1 MKYAY
6 AILGWLSGV
15 AALGFTM
22 AAGPQLGVWFI
33 GLAIYALVRAEQC
46 A

>member
-1 MKYAY
+1 MKYGY
-6 AILGWLSGV
+6 AILGWLSGISAV
-15 AALGFTM
+15 AFTM
-22 AAGPQLGVWFI
+22 LSGPALGVWFI